1 MNKIYTAQVTS
12 RGGREGFVKSSDG
25 KLNLK
30 LSQPSASADSA
41 TNPEQLFAAG
51 YAACFHSALKMIAK
65 NKGIETEGSEVAA
78 EVSLFKGEGADFRL
92 SVTLNV
98 SIPGVDAAQ
107 AQQLADEAHQVCP
120 YSRATRGDI
129 DVEIKTAAPQR

>member
-98 SIPGVDAAQ
+98 SIPGIDAAQ
-107 AQQLADEAHQVCP
+107 TQQLADEAHQVCP

>member
-51 YAACFHSALKMIAK
+51 YAACFHSALKLIAK

-78 EVSLFKGEGADFRL
+78 EVSLFKGDGADFRL
-92 SVTLNV
+92 AVTLNV
-98 SIPGVDAAQ
+98 SVPGLDAGQ
-107 AQQLADEAHQVCP
+107 TQQLADEAHQVCP

-129 DVEIKTAAPQR
+129 DVEVKTGAPQR

>member
-30 LSQPSASADSA
+30 LSQPSDSADSA

-78 EVSLFKGEGADFRL
+78 EVSLFKGDGADFRL
-92 SVTLNV
+92 SVMLNV

-129 DVEIKTAAPQR
+129 DVEIKSAAPQQ

>member
-51 YAACFHSALKMIAK
+51 YAACFHSALKLIAK

-78 EVSLFKGEGADFRL
+78 EVSLFKGDGADFRL

-129 DVEIKTAAPQR
+129 DVEIKSAAPQR

>member
-98 SIPGVDAAQ
+98 SIPGIDAAQ

>member
-12 RGGREGFVKSSDG
+12 KGGREGFVKSSDG
-25 KLNLK
+25 KLNMK

-51 YAACFHSALKMIAK
+51 FAACFHSALKLIAK
-65 NKGIETEGSEVAA
+65 NKGIETEGSEVVA
-78 EVSLFKGEGADFRL
+78 EVSLFKGDGADFRL
-92 SVTLNV
+92 SVVLNV
-98 SIPGVDAAQ
+98 NVPGLDAGQ
-107 AQQLADEAHQVCP
+107 AQSLAEEAHQVCP

-129 DVEIKTAAPQR
+129 DVEVKAAASQR

>member
-78 EVSLFKGEGADFRL
+78 EVSLFKGDAADFRL

-98 SIPGVDAAQ
+98 SVPGLDAGQ
-107 AQQLADEAHQVCP
+107 TQQLAEEAHQVCP

-129 DVEIKTAAPQR
+129 DVEVKTAAPQR